1 MPTSRPFSYNPSYLN
16 LSGTYNIGTMCV
28 GVGSQFYINNYGG
41 LTWWNGPDE
50 DLGYCIGTVVPAQ
63 NQSTPLGNIGNVK
76 FWRTQ
81 EFTDEAFLI
90 LVQEVTGQTFT
101 DTPSAC
107 AYLESNN
114 YWTSYNDLSKYYFV
128 VNNRC
133 SPGNYRVGG
142 AGGSRTNF
150 YVIADSTPAYVLF
163 QKPSRIRNKS
173 GWNELSRDDVGSPP
187 KISSGGG
194 DSSPHQYGYYRG
206 YWLTDVTVFKK
217 NGITAYGFPYGNA
230 FTYGASFYQ
239 TIVAPWVP

>member
-1 MPTSRPFSYNPSYLN
+1 MPTSRPFSYNPSFLN

-28 GVGSQFYINNYGG
+28 GASSKPYIDNYGG

-81 EFTDEAFLI
+81 SFTDAAFLI

-101 DTPSAC
+101 DTPTAC
-107 AYLESNN
+107 AYLDSNN
-114 YWTSYNDLSKYYFV
+114 YWTSYNDLSIYYFV
-128 VNNRC
+128 VSNRC
-133 SPGNYRVGG
+133 SPKHYRDINGD
-142 AGGSRTNF
+142 RTKS
-150 YVIADSTPAYVLF
+150 YIIANTTPAYKLY
-163 QKPSRIRNKS
+163 QKTNRNRTKT
-173 GWNELSRDDVGSPP
+173 WTELATDDVGSPP
-187 KISSGGG
+187 KISSGG
-194 DSSPHQYGYYRG
+194 DNSSPHQYGYYRG
-206 YWLTDVTVFKK
+206 YWFTDVTVFKK
-217 NGITAYGFPYGNA
+217 NGITAYGFPYGNT